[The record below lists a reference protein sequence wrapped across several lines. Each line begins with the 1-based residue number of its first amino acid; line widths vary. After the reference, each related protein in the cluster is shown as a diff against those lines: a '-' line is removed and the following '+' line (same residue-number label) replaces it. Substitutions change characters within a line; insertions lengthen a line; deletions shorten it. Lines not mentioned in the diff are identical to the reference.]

1 MRTDPETEAT
11 AYGVGIGIVLIQAFA
26 LFPGALACL
35 LLLVPLLVPLVV
47 LGLVAALVAGPVYAV
62 RRLVSW
68 MRSGNTRL
76 SATASPSYLSP
87 RSSA

>member
-35 LLLVPLLVPLVV
+35 LLLVPLLVPLVA

-62 RRLVSW
+62 RKLVDW

>member
-47 LGLVAALVAGPVYAV
+47 LGLLAALVAGPVYAV
-62 RRLVSW
+62 RRLVAW
-68 MRSGNTRL
+68 TRSGSTRL
-76 SATASPSYLSP
+76 SATTSPSYLSP